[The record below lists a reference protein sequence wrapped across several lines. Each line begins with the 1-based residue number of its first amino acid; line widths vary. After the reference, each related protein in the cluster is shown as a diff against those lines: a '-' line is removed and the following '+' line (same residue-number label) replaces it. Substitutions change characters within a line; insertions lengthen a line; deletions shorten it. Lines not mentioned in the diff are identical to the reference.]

1 MSRNTESGQSGF
13 SLIEALVALALT
25 GLVLSALANITAQ
38 WLPNWNRGI
47 DRVQA
52 TEQVGIA
59 IQRIAGDLA
68 AAEFVPASREL
79 PRPLFDGSAFALTFV
94 RTALG
99 PNSGIGLDVVRIG
112 EAEDQGRMVTV
123 RSRAPF
129 GPLPTGASPSEQ
141 IHLSDPVV
149 LLRSPL
155 RLSFSYAGPD
165 RVFRDSWKGQ
175 EKLPVTIMLTIR
187 DGATG
192 RVLSVSSVVPVHIDA
207 AAGDADDAVKETA
220 DDGAKNNGGAGNAG
234 RKQDGS

>member
-1 MSRNTESGQSGF
+1 M
-13 SLIEALVALALT
+13 ALALT

-47 DRVQA
+47 ERVQE
-52 TEQVGIA
+52 TEQVGIG

-99 PNSGIGLDVVRIG
+99 PNAGIGLDVVRIG

-129 GPLPTGASPSEQ
+129 GPLPAGASPSEQ

-187 DGATG
+187 DAATG
-192 RVLSVSSVVPVHIDA
+192 RVLAASSVAPVHINA
-207 AAGDADDAVKETA
+207 AAGDADDAVKESA
-220 DDGAKNNGGAGNAG
+220 DDAAKNNGGASNAG